1 MRKIR
6 IASILLLSIL
16 VLIGMSENSFA
27 IIDITFEGL
36 QDQEPIL
43 DYYNGGFGGS
53 GSGPGPNYGIAF
65 SGDSLAIVSGTEGG
79 AGNFSSSPTMPTI
92 AFFLNGAGD
101 VMDVP
106 AGFTTGF
113 SFYYSS
119 PFYSGE
125 VDVYSGLD
133 GTGDLLA
140 SLVLPVT
147 PSEPGTPECPYGD
160 YCPWVTTGVA
170 FSGTA
175 QSAIFAGVA
184 DYIGFDNITL
194 GSDVPVG
201 APEPATIILLG
212 FGLAGLATLRKKI

>member
-1 MRKIR
+1 MCKIK
-6 IASILLLSIL
+6 IFLMLFLSIF

-27 IIDITFEGL
+27 IIDLTFEGL
-36 QDQEPIL
+36 QDQEAIQN
-43 DYYNGGFGGS
+43 YYNGGFGGS
-53 GSGPGPNYGIAF
+53 GSGPGPNYGITFGA
-65 SGDSLAIVSGTEGG
+65 DSLAIISGAEGG
-79 AGNFSSSPTMPTI
+79 TGNFSGSPTVPTI

-119 PFYSGE
+119 PFYSGQ

-140 SLVLPVT
+140 SLILPFT
-147 PSEPGTPECPYGD
+147 PSEPGTPGCPYGV
-160 YCPWVTTGVA
+160 YCPWLPMGIA

-175 QSAIFAGVA
+175 QSAIFTGVA

-201 APEPATIILLG
+201 VPEPATLILLG
-212 FGLAGLATLRKKI
+212 FGLAGLATLRKNI